1 MTAPTLATPTTL
13 TPRQRDI
20 LQAVADGDTHAE
32 IADALFI
39 TETAVGSTLTY
50 IRTKLRATNTPNA
63 VATALRKRIIT

>member
-1 MTAPTLATPTTL
+1 MTVPTLTSPTTL
-13 TPRQRDI
+13 TPRQKHI

-50 IRTKLRATNTPNA
+50 IRTKLRATSTPNA

>member
-1 MTAPTLATPTTL
+1 MTAPTLATRTVL
-13 TPRQRDI
+13 TSRQLEI